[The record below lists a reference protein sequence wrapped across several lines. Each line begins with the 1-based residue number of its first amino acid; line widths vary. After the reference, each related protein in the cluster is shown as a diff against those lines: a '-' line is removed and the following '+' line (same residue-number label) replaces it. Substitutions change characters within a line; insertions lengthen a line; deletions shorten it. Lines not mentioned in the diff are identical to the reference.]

1 MRRMT
6 GKQAQRGETGA
17 ARAGAGLAAAV
28 ALAAAGLL
36 GAAMTAAWW
45 PGTALYDSVDQYGQV
60 LRGAYEDWHPP
71 VMARLWSVLHLA
83 GDGQAP
89 MFVLQA
95 TLYWLGLGLIAAAL
109 AGQGRRSGAA
119 AVLAIGIWPVFSGW
133 EAAVLKDAQL
143 VAALVAAIG
152 ILGWWRLRGRR
163 VPLWAGALVAPLVLY
178 ATLVRGNAV
187 FATVPL
193 AFDLARWFG
202 LRSWWMRAGA
212 MLAATGAVL
221 LVMPFVNHRL
231 LGAEETGIA
240 RTLPTFDLAGIAH
253 RAGPEAAPVLTPDL
267 WEEAEA
273 RHCYTPFFW
282 DPYGDQRRCGFIGD
296 ELDDAAP
303 GGALFRAW
311 AASARRHPLAYAAH
325 RLAHWNETLRW
336 LVPRARPLAAPP
348 DESEPNTI
356 GLASP
361 GAAAAPWASAADWL
375 AASPLGWPMLWLAG
389 ALAALWTARREAESL
404 AFALALSAVTLEASF
419 ALVSISADLRYHL
432 WPMLATALAWV
443 LLAGTPLPRR
453 PAWIAL
459 ALSGVLLA
467 AGLGARLVLP
477 PGGDSYAAM
486 LAGG

>member
-1 MRRMT
+1 MDGSGAPEEQRS
-6 GKQAQRGETGA
+6 KQGRLAALAGA
-17 ARAGAGLAAAV
+17 A
-28 ALAAAGLL
+28 LL
-36 GAAMTAAWW
+36 GAAMVAAWW
-45 PGTALYDSVDQYGQV
+45 PGTALYDSVDQYGQAV
-60 LRGAYEDWHPP
+60 RGAYEDWHPP
-71 VMARLWSVLHLA
+71 IMARLWAILHLCW
-83 GDGQAP
+83 DGQAP

-95 TLYWLGLGLIAAAL
+95 ALYWLGLGLIAAAL
-109 AGQGRRSGAA
+109 AGQRRRGGAA

-143 VAALVAAIG
+143 VAALVAAVG

-163 VPLWAGALVAPLVLY
+163 VPLWVAALAAPLILY

-193 AFDLARWFG
+193 AFALAGWFG
-202 LRSWWMRAGA
+202 LRAWWMRAGA
-212 MLAATGAVL
+212 MLAATAAVL
-221 LVMPFVNHRL
+221 LVTPFVNHRL

-253 RAGPEAAPVLTPDL
+253 GAGPEAAPVLNPDL
-267 WEEAEA
+267 WQETEA

-282 DPYGDQRRCGFIGD
+282 DPYGDESRCGFIVD

-303 GGALFRAW
+303 GSALFGAW
-311 AASARRHPLAYAAH
+311 AGSAARHPLAYAAH

-336 LVPRARPLAAPP
+336 LVPRGRPLAAPP
-348 DESEPNTI
+348 AESEPNAL

-361 GAAAAPWASAADWL
+361 GPAAEPWAAAAGWL
-375 AASPLGWPMLWLAG
+375 AASPFGWPILWLA
-389 ALAALWTARREAESL
+389 AAAAALWAARRNVDSI
-404 AFALALSAVTLEASF
+404 AFALALSAATLEASF

-432 WPMLATALAWV
+432 WPMLATSLAWV
-443 LLAGTPLPRR
+443 LLAGAPLPRR
-453 PAWIAL
+453 FRWIAL
-459 ALSGVLLA
+459 AMGGVLLVAGA
-467 AGLGARLVLP
+467 AARLALP